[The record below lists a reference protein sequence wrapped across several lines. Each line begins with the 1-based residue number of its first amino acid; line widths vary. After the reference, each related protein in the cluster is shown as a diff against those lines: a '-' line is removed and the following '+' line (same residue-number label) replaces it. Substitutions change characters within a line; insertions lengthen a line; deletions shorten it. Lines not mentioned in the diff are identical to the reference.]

1 MMKTHTP
8 TLLADGFVFL
18 EGPRWHQNRLWISD
32 MWGFKAYAI
41 SMDGTREALFELP
54 ERPSGMGFLPDGT
67 PLVVSMA
74 NRKLMKLVGGQ
85 LVQHADLS
93 AFATGD
99 CNDMV
104 VDAQGRAYVGN
115 FGYDLFSGE
124 PAKLA
129 DLVRVDADGSARV
142 VAQGL
147 NFPNG
152 AVITDGG
159 NTLVVA
165 ETFGNL
171 LTAFDLAADGTLSN
185 RRVWA
190 AMGERTPDGICL
202 DQAGGIWVASFMTS
216 EFVRVIEGGTVT
228 DLINVPGK
236 AAVACQLGGPD
247 GRTLFLSTYAGTIE
261 DLHQQKVAGAIET
274 VYVDS
279 PAAGSP

>member
-1 MMKTHTP
+1 MKTHTP

-32 MWGFKAYAI
+32 MWGFKAYAV
-41 SMDGTREALFELP
+41 SMDGTREVLFELP
-54 ERPSGMGFLPDGT
+54 ERPSGMGFLSDGT

-74 NRKLMKLVGGQ
+74 NRKLMKLVGGK

-104 VDAQGRAYVGN
+104 VDSQGRAYVGN

-159 NTLVVA
+159 KTLVVA

-216 EFVRVIEGGTVT
+216 EFVRVTEGGTVT

-261 DLHQQKVAGAIET
+261 DLHQQKAAGAIET

>member
-1 MMKTHTP
+1 MNTHTP

-18 EGPRWHQNRLWISD
+18 EGPRWHQGRLWISD
-32 MWGFKAYAI
+32 MWGFKAYAV
-41 SMDGTREALFELP
+41 STDGQREVLFDLP
-54 ERPSGMGFLPDGT
+54 ERPSGLGFLPDGT
-67 PLVVSMA
+67 LLVVSMA
-74 NRKLMKLVGGQ
+74 NRQLLTRVNGQ
-85 LVQHADLS
+85 LVTHADLS

-104 VDAQGRAYVGN
+104 ADAKGRSYVGN
-115 FGYDLFSGE
+115 FGYNLLSGE

-129 DLVRVDADGSARV
+129 DLVRVDPDGSARV
-142 VAQGL
+142 VATGL

-159 NTLVVA
+159 KTLVVA
-165 ETFGNL
+165 ETFGNV
-171 LTAFDLAADGTLSN
+171 LTAFDIDAAGDLSN

-216 EFVRVIEGGTVT
+216 EFVRVTEGGTVT
-228 DLINVPGK
+228 DLIPVPGK
-236 AAVACQLGGPD
+236 AAVACQLGADD

-261 DLHQQKVAGAIET
+261 DLHQQKAAGAIET
-274 VYVDS
+274 VRVSS